1 MIYCTYCVCVC
12 AMLLFERAS
21 MQMTYQNQHGKNPR
35 RGPPSRC
42 RRCWTKLAM
51 ASGLT
56 LETSLEGLQVPA
68 TSNTVTG
75 EGSWEQPCWGW
86 CISKSIC
93 RTLSMKSNVPH
104 KHVITPEIWMFAI
117 GTAPKKVL
125 SFESAETCE
134 VATRSTETG
143 LQDIQH
149 SDSTT
154 TRVLCMYSN
163 PTKIEKLEWHRLYL
177 PYRTLSILGLL
188 H

>member
-1 MIYCTYCVCVC
+1 MLYIINYIYIYLYIYIVLWYIVHIVCVC

-104 KHVITPEIWMFAI
+104 KHVITPEIWRFAI
-117 GTAPKKVL
+117 GTAPKKFYHSNLRKLVKWQQDQQKLACKTSNIQIVL
-125 SFESAETCE
+125 
-134 VATRSTETG
+134 R
-143 LQDIQH
+143 
-149 SDSTT
+149 
-154 TRVLCMYSN
+154 
-163 PTKIEKLEWHRLYL
+163 LEYYACIVT
-177 PYRTLSILGLL
+177 PQK
-188 H
+188 